1 MSIIGLTT
9 KVKDVVD
16 GLSKVKAAGEQ
27 KREIVENS
35 RLEINRCISLE
46 DGGSNRARRVQGKLL
61 AEISQ
66 G

>member
-35 RLEINRCISLE
+35 RLEIKPMHLPR
-46 DGGSNRARRVQGKLL
+46 GRRVEQSSARSGKVTY
-61 AEISQ
+61 
-66 G
+66 